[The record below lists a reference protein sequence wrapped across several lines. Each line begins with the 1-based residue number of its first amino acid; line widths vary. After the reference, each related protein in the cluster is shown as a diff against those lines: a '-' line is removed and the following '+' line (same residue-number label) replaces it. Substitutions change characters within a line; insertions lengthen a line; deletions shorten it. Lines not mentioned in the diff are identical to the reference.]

1 MQEEFN
7 FWFWKRRE
15 LFLVTICY
23 LYFTLKQLIIREEG
37 PPNMLMLRVGWLFS
51 KSVPW
56 MQNAFMALCIVSFSS
71 QVRGNIVFSG
81 VACIN
86 GSGNA
91 AALLRTEPPL
101 GNNFRLNHGYQVT
114 CHKVSR
120 PSRQI
125 TDQDI
130 HANITGYHRY
140 QNVSDGNNSRVFWV
154 SSHVLQL
161 CYFKGKVR

>member
-37 PPNMLMLRVGWLFS
+37 SPNMFMLRVGWLFS
-51 KSVPW
+51 KSAKSAKCFHDTV
-56 MQNAFMALCIVSFSS
+56 QCFILISS
-71 QVRGNIVFSG
+71 ERQY
-81 VACIN
+81 C
-86 GSGNA
+86 
-91 AALLRTEPPL
+91 LLRGCMHQRFRKCSSPTENWTPPRKQ
-101 GNNFRLNHGYQVT
+101 FRTGVT

-125 TDQDI
+125 ADQDI

-140 QNVSDGNNSRVFWV
+140 QNVSDGNRSREFWV
-154 SSHVLQL
+154 SSHVLLL
-161 CYFKGKVR
+161 CYRSL